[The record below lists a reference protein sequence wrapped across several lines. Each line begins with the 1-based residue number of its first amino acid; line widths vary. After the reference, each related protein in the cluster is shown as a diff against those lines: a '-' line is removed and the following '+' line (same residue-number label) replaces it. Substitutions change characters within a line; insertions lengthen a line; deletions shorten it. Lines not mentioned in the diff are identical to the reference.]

1 MRIAQISPLFE
12 AVPPKLYG
20 GTERVVYSLT
30 EELVAMGHDVTLFA
44 SGDSITSAKLAPM
57 RDQALRLDPSVVD
70 WIAIYMRMMERIYRR
85 ADEFDVLHFHTDY
98 FPLSLFSRQH
108 TPFLTTL
115 HGRLDIPEFK
125 DVYELFDAPFV
136 SISDSQRR
144 PIPRLNWIR
153 TVHHGMPANLL
164 TPQPVKQEYLAFLG
178 RISPEKGRGQG
189 DPHRRGRR
197 HEAEDR
203 RQGR

>member
-1 MRIAQISPLFE
+1 MRE
-12 AVPPKLYG
+12 
-20 GTERVVYSLT
+20 
-30 EELVAMGHDVTLFA
+30 
-44 SGDSITSAKLAPM
+44 
-57 RDQALRLDPSVVD
+57 QALRLDPTVID
-70 WIAIYMRMMERIYRR
+70 WIAIYMRMMELIYRR

-98 FPLSLFSRQH
+98 FPLSLFSRQR

-153 TVHHGMPANLL
+153 TVHHGMPAE
-164 TPQPVKQEYLAFLG
+164 PAHAAAGEAAVPGVPRPHLAG
-178 RISPEKGRGQG
+178 KGRGQG
-189 DPHRRGRR
+189 DPHRRRR
-197 HEAEDR
+197 GHEADDR

>member
-1 MRIAQISPLFE
+1 MI
-12 AVPPKLYG
+12 
-20 GTERVVYSLT
+20 
-30 EELVAMGHDVTLFA
+30 
-44 SGDSITSAKLAPM
+44 
-57 RDQALRLDPSVVD
+57 D
-70 WIAIYMRMMERIYRR
+70 WIAIYMRMMELIYRR

-98 FPLSLFSRQH
+98 FPLSLFSRQR

-153 TVHHGMPANLL
+153 TVHHGMPAESAHAAAREAGS
-164 TPQPVKQEYLAFLG
+164 TWRSSGA
-178 RISPEKGRGQG
+178 S
-189 DPHRRGRR
+189 RRKRAWTRR
-197 HEAEDR
+197 FALPAPR
-203 RQGR
+203 ACR